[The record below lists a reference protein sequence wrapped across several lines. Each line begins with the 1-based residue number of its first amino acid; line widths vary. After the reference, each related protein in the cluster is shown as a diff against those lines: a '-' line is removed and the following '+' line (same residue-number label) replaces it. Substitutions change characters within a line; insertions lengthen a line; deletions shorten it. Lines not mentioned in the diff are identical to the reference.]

1 MLTDD
6 LKGASTRAN
15 RPHFLSLSDAK
26 RGGDLINPTSMANGY
41 EQPVNWA
48 RIVVLVAV
56 ALPVFGFL
64 LERRWTGASRR
75 IPLTLGERVR
85 LNSGGPIG
93 LVVET
98 GELVTV
104 AWPAG
109 EAKFPPKCLRRV

>member
-6 LKGASTRAN
+6 LKGVSTRAN
-15 RPHFLSLSDAK
+15 RPHFHSLSDAK
-26 RGGDLINPTSMANGY
+26 MRCDLINPTSMASGY
-41 EQPVNWA
+41 EQPVNWV

-64 LERRWTGASRR
+64 LERRRTGASHR

-85 LNSGGPIG
+85 LNSGSPIG

-98 GELVTV
+98 GELVTI

-109 EAKFPPKCLRRV
+109 EVTCSPECLHRV